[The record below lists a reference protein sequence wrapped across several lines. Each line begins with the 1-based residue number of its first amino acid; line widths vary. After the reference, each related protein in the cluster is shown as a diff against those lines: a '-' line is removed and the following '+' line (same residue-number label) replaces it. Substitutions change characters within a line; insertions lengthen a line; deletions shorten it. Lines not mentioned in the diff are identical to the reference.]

1 MDFFGENG
9 GNVKKIL
16 TDFVERVILNKRKE
30 KNFTGGVTV
39 DSAENQEK
47 VTVLSENQN
56 ALDRIVELAMLY
68 DFYGALLKENKREIF
83 EEHVLN
89 DLSFSEIAREHGI
102 SRQAVYDLMK
112 RCSKELEDYEAK
124 LHLIEK
130 FNHTKVTLQNIS
142 TIAKEMKENSKIEQL
157 DLIVELA
164 NQLLY

>member
-1 MDFFGENG
+1 MDS
-9 GNVKKIL
+9 V
-16 TDFVERVILNKRKE
+16 
-30 KNFTGGVTV
+30 
-39 DSAENQEK
+39 ENQEK

-56 ALDRIVELAMLY
+56 ALERIVELAMLY

-102 SRQAVYDLMK
+102 SRQAVYDLIK
-112 RCSKELEDYEAK
+112 RCSKELEDYEGK

-130 FNHTKVTLQNIS
+130 FNHTKVTLRNIRM
-142 TIAKEMKENSKIEQL
+142 IAKEIKDSKKIEQL

-164 NQLLY
+164 NQLLD